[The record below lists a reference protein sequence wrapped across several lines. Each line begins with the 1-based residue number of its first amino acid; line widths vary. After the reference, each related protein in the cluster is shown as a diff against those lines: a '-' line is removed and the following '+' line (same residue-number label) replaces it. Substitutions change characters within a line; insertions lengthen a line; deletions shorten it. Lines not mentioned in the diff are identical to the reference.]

1 MSKLTADTFWQFAC
15 DIYSKNGVQPL
26 LLELQDEQQ
35 KNVNVCLLL
44 LFLDSLKL
52 QLTPTQFSALN
63 NAAALSDAQLLNPHR
78 LIRQNLKTHHAHCT
92 DYAVI
97 RKQLLENELALEKLQ
112 QSLLLD
118 ALPSSISVNSGA
130 DNLTLYLSE
139 QDKNRLLQCL

>member
-1 MSKLTADTFWQFAC
+1 MSKLTPDTFWQFAC
-15 DIYSKNGVQPL
+15 DIYGKNGVQPL
-26 LLELQDEQQ
+26 LLELQNEQQ

-52 QLTPTQFSALN
+52 QLTPTQFSALDSV
-63 NAAALSDAQLLNPHR
+63 AALSDAQLLNPHR
-78 LIRQNLKTHHAHCT
+78 LTRQNLKKHHSHST

-118 ALPSSISVNSGA
+118 ALPSSISVNNGA
-130 DNLTLYLSE
+130 DNLALYLSE
-139 QDKNRLLQCL
+139 LDKKRLYHCL

>member
-1 MSKLTADTFWQFAC
+1 MSRLTPDTFWQFAC

-35 KNVNVCLLL
+35 KNVNLCLLL
-44 LFLDSLKL
+44 IFLDSLKL
-52 QLTPTQFSALN
+52 QLTPTQFSALD

-78 LIRQNLKTHHAHCT
+78 LTRKNLKKHHSQRT
-92 DYAVI
+92 EYAVI

-118 ALPSSISVNSGA
+118 VLPSSISVNSCA
-130 DNLTLYLSE
+130 DNLALYLSE
-139 QDKNRLLQCL
+139 QDKNRLFQCL

>member
-1 MSKLTADTFWQFAC
+1 MSKLTCDTFWQFAC

-52 QLTPTQFSALN
+52 QLTPTQFSALD

-78 LIRQNLKTHHAHCT
+78 LTRKNLKTHHAHRT

-112 QSLLLD
+112 QSLLLN

-130 DNLTLYLSE
+130 DNLALYLSE
-139 QDKNRLLQCL
+139 QDKNRLFQYL

>member
-1 MSKLTADTFWQFAC
+1 MSKLTCDTFWQFAC

-52 QLTPTQFSALN
+52 QLTPTQFSALD

-78 LIRQNLKTHHAHCT
+78 LTRKNLKTHHAHRT

-112 QSLLLD
+112 QSLLLN

-130 DNLTLYLSE
+130 DNLALYLSE
-139 QDKNRLLQCL
+139 QGKNRLFQYL

>member
-1 MSKLTADTFWQFAC
+1 MSKLTPDTLWQFTC

-78 LIRQNLKTHHAHCT
+78 LTRQNLKTHHSHRT

-118 ALPSSISVNSGA
+118 ALPSSISVNSDA
-130 DNLTLYLSE
+130 DNLALYLSE
-139 QDKNRLLQCL
+139 QDKKRLFQCL

>member
-44 LFLDSLKL
+44 ILLDTLNL
-52 QLTPTQFSALN
+52 QLTPAQFSALN
-63 NAAALSDAQLLNPHR
+63 SAAALSDAQLLNPHR
-78 LIRQNLKTHHAHCT
+78 LIRQNLKKHHSHRT

-97 RKQLLENELALEKLQ
+97 RKQLLANELALEKLQ

-130 DNLTLYLSE
+130 DNLALYLSE
-139 QDKNRLLQCL
+139 QDKNRLFQCL

>member
-1 MSKLTADTFWQFAC
+1 MSKLTPDTFWQFAC
-15 DIYSKNGVQPL
+15 DIYGKNGVQPL
-26 LLELQDEQQ
+26 LLELQNEQQ

-52 QLTPTQFSALN
+52 QLTPTQFSALDSV
-63 NAAALSDAQLLNPHR
+63 AALSDAQLLNPHR
-78 LIRQNLKTHHAHCT
+78 LTRQNLKKHHSHRS

-118 ALPSSISVNSGA
+118 ALPSSISVNNGA
-130 DNLTLYLSE
+130 NNLALYLSE
-139 QDKNRLLQCL
+139 LDKKRLYHCL

>member
-1 MSKLTADTFWQFAC
+1 MSKLTPDTFWQFAC
-15 DIYSKNGVQPL
+15 DVYSKNGVPPL

-35 KNVNVCLLL
+35 KNVNLCLLL

-52 QLTPTQFSALN
+52 HLTQEQFSALDSV
-63 NAAALSDAQLLNPHR
+63 AALSDAQLLNPHR
-78 LIRQNLKTHHAHCT
+78 LTRKNLKTHHSHRT

-118 ALPSSISVNSGA
+118 ALPSSISVNSDA
-130 DNLTLYLSE
+130 DNLALYLSE
-139 QDKNRLLQCL
+139 QDKNRLFQCL

>member
-1 MSKLTADTFWQFAC
+1 MSKLTPDTFWQFAC
-15 DIYSKNGVQPL
+15 DIYGKNGVQPL
-26 LLELQDEQQ
+26 LLELQNEQQ

-52 QLTPTQFSALN
+52 QLTPTQFSALDSV
-63 NAAALSDAQLLNPHR
+63 AALSDAQLLNPHR
-78 LIRQNLKTHHAHCT
+78 LTRQNLKKHHSHST

-118 ALPSSISVNSGA
+118 ALPSSISVNNGA
-130 DNLTLYLSE
+130 NNLALYLSE
-139 QDKNRLLQCL
+139 LDKKRLYHCL